1 MRLLEALRAI
11 ESEQLH
17 SFYMPGHKKHPQFIK
32 KLENLIHLDIT
43 EIPKADHLH
52 EPKGCILETQNLI
65 ASTYESGASRLLVNG
80 STVGLLSMII
90 GSLDEGD
97 AVLINRNAHKSVYN
111 AITFAKLKPYYY
123 LPEYDD
129 YMGIVVDYDV
139 ERICSILKENT
150 HIKAVILTYP
160 TYEGVCMALKRV
172 IDFSHERNILVLVD
186 EAHGAHLKFNS
197 EWPISALDLGA
208 DIVVQSFHK
217 TLPALT
223 QTACLHY
230 GKHLTESMR
239 GKQIIQQV
247 DDCLKTFQT
256 SSPSYVLMASV
267 DAMLDL
273 MLEEGKL
280 WSEELTSQIEWL
292 YKETQDLKT
301 IAFYH
306 TKVKKDPSKLLLQI
320 HPDFYE
326 EGVWDGEVLSKC
338 LREMAHIQVEYETQ
352 TILLFMTSICNDHSD
367 FEALANALKTL
378 DKLRIFEL
386 SSESIKSEARLK
398 QSSKFNFVKLY
409 EGLIKSEIQIY
420 LPHEVKRKTYTEVM
434 AEAAIGEIS
443 ADFIT
448 PYPPG
453 IPILVPGERIT
464 QGAVDLL
471 KILLGAELKKIKIL
485 ERSLEESSR

>member
-1 MRLLEALRAI
+1 MRLLEALRTI
-11 ESEQLH
+11 EEEQLH
-17 SFYMPGHKKHPQFIK
+17 PFYMPGHKRHPNFIK
-32 KLENLIHLDIT
+32 KLENLIQLDIT

-52 EPKGCILETQNLI
+52 EPKSCILETQNLI
-65 ASTYESGASRLLVNG
+65 ASIYESASSRILING

-97 AVLINRNAHKSVYN
+97 SVLMNRNAHKSIYN
-111 AITFAKLKPYYY
+111 AISVAKLKPYYY

-129 YMGIVVDYDV
+129 YIGIVIGYDT
-139 ERICSILKENT
+139 EEICSILNNNAA
-150 HIKAVILTYP
+150 IKAVILTYP
-160 TYEGVCMALKRV
+160 TYEGICMDLKCV
-172 IDFSHERNILVLVD
+172 IEFCHKRNILVLVD
-186 EAHGAHLKFNS
+186 EAHGAHLKLNS
-197 EWPISALDLGA
+197 AWPISALDLGA

-230 GKHLTESMR
+230 GKHMIETIR
-239 GKQIIQQV
+239 GKQIIRQV

-273 MLEEGKL
+273 ILEEGKL

-292 YKETQDLKT
+292 YEEANSLKT
-301 IAFYH
+301 ISFYH
-306 TKVKKDPSKLLLQI
+306 TKLTKDPSKLLLQI

-326 EGVWDGEVLSKC
+326 EGIWDGEILSKH
-338 LREMAHIQVEYETQ
+338 LREIAHIQVEYETR
-352 TILLFMTSICNDHSD
+352 TMLLFMTSICNDQSD
-367 FEALANALKTL
+367 FAALAKALKQL
-378 DKLRIFEL
+378 DQLRIGEIPNEHFKL
-386 SSESIKSEARLK
+386 KAHFK
-398 QSSKFNFVKLY
+398 QSEKFNFVKLY
-409 EGLIKSEIQIY
+409 EGLVKPEIQVY
-420 LPHEVKRKTYTEVM
+420 LPYEVKRKAYEEVM
-434 AEAAIGEIS
+434 VEAAIGEIS
-443 ADFIT
+443 ADFMT

-471 KILLGAELKKIKIL
+471 KTLLGAELTKIKIL
-485 ERSLEESSR
+485 ERSLE